1 MRSLRYL
8 PSERKL
14 ATSNSTAAISYPVV
28 SLIEMATRRC
38 GQLPGRL
45 SAEEVSDIKSELQMM
60 LNSMI
65 QEGALLWT
73 IDKQI
78 YGLNLNQN
86 LLQFSQDT
94 IDLENVLYRYNNLP
108 SGGIPASSAGGT
120 AANAFDQSL
129 TTACVQT
136 APNGN
141 ISYNFLT
148 STTIVTVGLLPNAT
162 STLNPIYEYSVDG
175 STWVASVPASSEAST
190 FTAGQWYWQDVSAP
204 QSAQYYRI
212 RETSG
217 GTFNVTEVVFGTSAN
232 EIVISR
238 LNKDD
243 YQNLPYKNQIGRPLQ
258 YWFDRQIIP
267 QAWIWPASAYSFNSL
282 VVWRRRVLQNVGTMT
297 NTLEFPP
304 RWLDSVVFS
313 LAARIIYILPGA
325 DLNRAPMLEQKA
337 MQARQLAWTEERD
350 ASPLYLTPLIG
361 GYTAGGYSNGGNNG
375 YR

>member
-1 MRSLRYL
+1 MT
-8 PSERKL
+8 
-14 ATSNSTAAISYPVV
+14 TSGTTNSVQYDVV

-38 GQLPGRL
+38 GQLAGRL

-65 QEGALLWT
+65 QEGTLLWT

-94 IDLENVLYRYNNLP
+94 VDLENVLYRYNNLP
-108 SGGIPASSAGGT
+108 SGGLASSSAGGVPS
-120 AANAFDQSL
+120 NAFDQNL
-129 TTACVQT
+129 TTSCAQ
-136 APNGN
+136 ASPNGN

-148 STTIVTVGLLPNAT
+148 TTTIVTVGILPNAT
-162 STLNPIYEYSVDG
+162 GFLNPVYEYSLDG
-175 STWVASVPASSEAST
+175 ITWITAIPAASAPST

-204 QSAQYYRI
+204 QVAQYFRI

-217 GTFNVTEVVFGTSAN
+217 GTLNVTELVFGTSCN
-232 EIVISR
+232 EIIISR

-267 QAWIWPASAYSFNSL
+267 QAWIWPASQYSFNSL
-282 VVWRRRVLQNVGTMT
+282 VVWRRRLLQDVGTFQ
-297 NTLEFPP
+297 NTIEFPQ

-337 MQARQLAWTEERD
+337 AQARQLAWTEERD
-350 ASPLYLTPLIG
+350 NSPFYLTPMVG
-361 GYTAGGYSNGGNNG
+361 GYTGGNGAG
-375 YR
+375 YGGWR

>member
-1 MRSLRYL
+1 MT
-8 PSERKL
+8 
-14 ATSNSTAAISYPVV
+14 TSGSTANIEYSVT
-28 SLIEMATRRC
+28 SLIEQAVRRC

-45 SAEEVSDIKSELQMM
+45 SAEEISDLRNELQMM

-65 QEGALLWT
+65 QEGTLLWT

-94 IDLENVLYRYNNLP
+94 IDLENVLYRFNNLP
-108 SGGIPASSAGGT
+108 SGGVPASSAGGT
-120 AANAFDQSL
+120 AANAFDQNL

-148 STTIVTVGLLPNAT
+148 GTAGTTIVTVGLLPNAT
-162 STLNPIYEYSVDG
+162 GTLDPVYEYSVDNINWIEVIPAPG
-175 STWVASVPASSEAST
+175 PSTY
-190 FTAGQWYWQDVSAP
+190 TAGQWYWQDITAP
-204 QSAQYYRI
+204 QSGQYFRI
-212 RETSG
+212 RETGG
-217 GTFNVTEVVFGTSAN
+217 GTLNVTELVFGTSAN
-232 EIVISR
+232 EIIISR

-267 QAWIWPASAYSFNSL
+267 QAWIWPASQYSFNSL
-282 VVWRRRVLQNVGTMT
+282 SVWRRRVLQNVGTFQ
-297 NTLEFPP
+297 NSIEFPP
-304 RWLDSVVFS
+304 RILDSVIAS

-325 DLNRAPMLEQKA
+325 DLTRAPILEQRA
-337 MQARQLAWTEERD
+337 TLARQLVWSEERD
-350 ASPLYLTPLIG
+350 HSDFFLQYQISGYTNGG
-361 GYTAGGYSNGGNNG
+361 GYGGGGNNG